1 MRIEEVPDEFYLR
14 PVEEDD
20 HPFMFDLHNDPVV
33 LNNLTHPEP
42 ITMDQHLRWW
52 DTVKNDRRQLRLVF
66 VAGGHRAGLAMFYD
80 YDAMN
85 QTIVLGADIHKDY
98 RGKGWA
104 KFLWTLMLARCFEGF
119 HVWRASLT
127 TADYNTVGQHVY
139 QKLGFKEEGKLTQ
152 SLYRDGK
159 RYDQVMM
166 FMTRDDWNK
175 Q

>member
-1 MRIEEVPDEFYLR
+1 MKIEEVPDQFYLR

-20 HPFMFDLHNDPVV
+20 HQFMLDLHNDPVV

-52 DTVKNDRRQLRLVF
+52 DRMKSNRRQLRLIF
-66 VAGGHRAGLAMFYD
+66 VADCHRAGLAKFYD

-85 QTIVLGADIHKDY
+85 QTITLGADIHKDY
-98 RGKGWA
+98 RGNGWA

-119 HVWRASLT
+119 RVWRAGLT
-127 TADYNTVGQHVY
+127 TAEYNDVGQHIY
-139 QKLGFKEEGKLTQ
+139 RKLGFKEEGKLTQ

-159 RYDQVMM
+159 RYDQLMM
-166 FMTRDDWNK
+166 FMTRDDWSK